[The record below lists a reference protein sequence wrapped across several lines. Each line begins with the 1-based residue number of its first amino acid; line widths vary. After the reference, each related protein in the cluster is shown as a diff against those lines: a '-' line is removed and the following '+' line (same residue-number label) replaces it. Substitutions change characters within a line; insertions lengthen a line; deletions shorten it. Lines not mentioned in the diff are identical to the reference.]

1 MTFNEENKV
10 VYTEFMMGFE
20 YYNNILGDN
29 KKSNMQTTNMHMT
42 QNMQKVKLHKYLTHS
57 NSL

>member
-42 QNMQKVKLHKYLTHS
+42 QNMHS
-57 NSL
+57 KIHILILRN